1 MSADLGVASLTPPP
15 DRISADPDALA
26 RLRVAYLEA
35 ALGTAR
41 TLFDQGQL
49 SASLAA
55 CHQALAYDAT
65 NARALELE
73 ARIESAMLAPADVED
88 SAAASYLDAPP
99 TPSAADTPDNRVATA
114 GGSPTGGVRPTN
126 PASAAGT
133 PIDRTVL
140 RPVRRTPPPIEPTLL
155 RPSEPPIEPTLL
167 RPSEP
172 PIEPTLLRP
181 SEPAIAPSEATIV
194 APSRR
199 TPAPQPAAR
208 TELPPVPK
216 APKPGDADRRAK
228 RPAVDFRAKLPAVDF
243 RAKLAAIDVQA
254 KLRALSG
261 SLPAIDFRQLGRR
274 KTLIWGGAGIL
285 AIAVLAAA
293 IMSIAGGPA
302 PAGTLILDAVPW
314 ATVSAVVTED
324 GEPQTLPSPA
334 STPLSLTLPAGN
346 YEVVLVGPPP
356 DSQEQRVSVRVEAQT
371 AVAVPVVRFRPITP
385 EEYFEQY
392 LAAPVETPPSAAPDS
407 PAPTVSTPATGVSQ

>member
-1 MSADLGVASLTPPP
+1 M
-15 DRISADPDALA
+15 
-26 RLRVAYLEA
+26 
-35 ALGTAR
+35 
-41 TLFDQGQL
+41 
-49 SASLAA
+49 
-55 CHQALAYDAT
+55 
-65 NARALELE
+65 
-73 ARIESAMLAPADVED
+73 
-88 SAAASYLDAPP
+88 
-99 TPSAADTPDNRVATA
+99 ATA
-114 GGSPTGGVRPTN
+114 GGSPTGGVRLTN

-133 PIDRTVL
+133 PTDRTVL

-181 SEPAIAPSEATIV
+181 SEPAIVPPSEATIV

-216 APKPGDADRRAK
+216 APKPGAADR
-228 RPAVDFRAKLPAVDF
+228 RAKLPAVDF
-243 RAKLAAIDVQA
+243 QA

-261 SLPAIDFRQLGRR
+261 ALPAIDFRQLGTR

-285 AIAVLAAA
+285 AIAVMAVG

-302 PAGTLILDAVPW
+302 PTGTLILDAVPW

-334 STPLSLTLPAGN
+334 STPLALTLPAGTI
-346 YEVVLVGPPP
+346 EVVLVGPPP

-371 AVAVPVVRFRPITP
+371 AVAVPAVRFRPVTP

-392 LAAPVETPPSAAPDS
+392 LAAPVETPPSPAPDS